1 MKKLFLF
8 VFLILAAGIVGMIV
22 DERLE
27 VARLKDIS
35 PVVSPTLPVVL
46 VSSDDAAFEL
56 QLYENDAARS
66 LLKQLPMVLVMNRWG
81 DGGYGGVLA
90 EKANIVSDKKNQR
103 RAFFKGE
110 VVWHQKRNTLFLM
123 FGPTPVGLT
132 VNEPMLLAF
141 GGIPIGR
148 LKNYAGLNRLPGV
161 VEFSFQIK
169 K

>member
-1 MKKLFLF
+1 
-8 VFLILAAGIVGMIV
+8 
-22 DERLE
+22 
-27 VARLKDIS
+27 
-35 PVVSPTLPVVL
+35 
-46 VSSDDAAFEL
+46 
-56 QLYENDAARS
+56 LYENDAARS
-66 LLKQLPMVLVMNRWG
+66 LLKQLPMELVMNRWG
-81 DGGYGGVLA
+81 DGGYGSVLA